1 MKEFKSVEDI
11 LEFAILAEQEAVDF
25 YSDLASRSKNME
37 IKKIFL
43 EFAGEEMKH
52 KSRLLRLKEDKSLKM
67 PEGKVKDMKIGDYMV
82 DVAPKPDMTYPD
94 ALILAMKKEKLAFRL
109 YSFLSEEITDPSL
122 KDLFLNLALEESRHK
137 LRFEIEYDEYVL
149 KEN

>member
-11 LEFAILAEQEAVDF
+11 VEFAILAEQEAVDF
-25 YSDLASRSKNME
+25 YSDLATRSKNDG
-37 IKKIFL
+37 IRKVFQ

-52 KSRLLRLKEDKSLKM
+52 KSRLLSIREERSLKL
-67 PEGKVKDMKIGDYMV
+67 PEGTVSDMKTADYMA
-82 DVAPKPDMTYPD
+82 DVSPKPDITYPD

-109 YSFLSEEITDPSL
+109 YSFLAEETTDPAL
-122 KDLFLNLALEESRHK
+122 KNLFQNLALEESRHK